1 VDVKTVCLGI
11 LNFGDASGYE
21 IKKALEE
28 GPFAHIHAA
37 SYGSIYPALNALSA
51 QGYAECRQMTQ
62 DKRPDKKIYSITDA
76 GRRAL
81 QESLLVTPAP
91 DSFRS
96 DFLFI
101 LFFAELLPPDRLA
114 ELIDQRIAWYREN
127 LERMEQCNLESPGHS
142 FVHGMG
148 QAIYRAAAEY
158 LERNRDQ
165 VLENPTVDDS
175 GKETTTALA
184 G

>member
-1 VDVKTVCLGI
+1 VDIKTVCLGV

-21 IKKALEE
+21 IKKAMEE

-37 SYGSIYPALNALSA
+37 SYGSIYPALNTLSA
-51 QGYAECRQMTQ
+51 QGYAECRQMLQ
-62 DKRPDKKIYSITDA
+62 EKRPDKKIYSITDA

-81 QESLLVTPAP
+81 QEALLATPAT
-91 DSFRS
+91 DSYRS

-101 LFFAELLPPDRLA
+101 LFFAELLPPGRLA

-127 LERMEQCNLESPGHS
+127 LERMEQCDLNSPGHS

-148 QAIYRAAAEY
+148 KAVYEAAANYLETNRDEVLQEVSGHRTGPNESKAAAE
-158 LERNRDQ
+158 
-165 VLENPTVDDS
+165 
-175 GKETTTALA
+175 
-184 G
+184 